1 MDNQLFRQ
9 KSIDRISSPEQLHD
23 YMRVTSPR
31 LWMILSIIIALVV
44 GLIVFSTMA
53 TMESTMPATF
63 VVSRYEIPDDDG
75 NVTDTLLSVITAID
89 PAYTDVISIGQ
100 EVRLANNRKG
110 TVDFIYQDQDRAYAS
125 IQMENSEELLP
136 DGDYP
141 GEIVIEKKTPI
152 DFLLN

>member
-63 VVSRYEIPDDDG
+63 AVSRYEIPDDDG

>member
-31 LWMILSIIIALVV
+31 LWMILSVIIALVV
-44 GLIVFSTMA
+44 GLIVFSTLA
-53 TMESTMPATF
+53 TMESTLQVTF
-63 VVSRYEIPDDDG
+63 EVDRYEFVNELEQTTDAMAVTMEIPMEYK
-75 NVTDTLLSVITAID
+75 DTIT
-89 PAYTDVISIGQ
+89 VGQ

-110 TVDFIYQDQDRAYAS
+110 TVDFIYLDKESLIAS
-125 IQMENSEELLP
+125 IAMDTDEKLP
-136 DGDYP
+136 EGNYP
-141 GEIVIEKKTPI
+141 GEIVLDKKTPI

>member
-31 LWMILSIIIALVV
+31 LWMILFIIIALVA

-53 TMESTMPATF
+53 TMESTMPVTF
-63 VVSRYEIPDDDG
+63 NVDQYELSDDKDNITTEITVV
-75 NVTDTLLSVITAID
+75 TAID
-89 PAYTDVISIGQ
+89 PAYLDAISIGQ
-100 EVRLANNRKG
+100 EARLANNRKG
-110 TVDFIYQDQDRAYAS
+110 VVDFIYQDKDMAYAS
-125 IQMENSEELLP
+125 IAMENPEVLLP
-136 DGDYP
+136 DGEYP

>member
-63 VVSRYEIPDDDG
+63 AVSRYDIPDADG

-125 IQMENSEELLP
+125 IQMESSEELLP

>member
-31 LWMILSIIIALVV
+31 LWMILSIIIALVA

-53 TMESTMPATF
+53 TMESTMPVTF
-63 VVSRYEIPDDDG
+63 NVDQYELSDDKGNITTEITVV
-75 NVTDTLLSVITAID
+75 TAID
-89 PAYTDVISIGQ
+89 PAYLDAISIGQ
-100 EVRLANNRKG
+100 EARLANNRKG
-110 TVDFIYQDQDRAYAS
+110 VVDFIYQDKDMAYAS
-125 IQMENSEELLP
+125 IAMENPEVLLP
-136 DGDYP
+136 DGEYP

>member
-31 LWMILSIIIALVV
+31 LWMILFIIIALVA

-53 TMESTMPATF
+53 TMESTMPVTF
-63 VVSRYEIPDDDG
+63 NVDQYELSDDKGNITTEITVV
-75 NVTDTLLSVITAID
+75 TAID
-89 PAYTDVISIGQ
+89 PAYLDAISIGQ
-100 EVRLANNRKG
+100 EARLANNRKG
-110 TVDFIYQDQDRAYAS
+110 VVDFIYQDKDMAYAS
-125 IQMENSEELLP
+125 IAMENPEVLLP
-136 DGDYP
+136 DGEYP

>member
-31 LWMILSIIIALVV
+31 LWMILSVIIALVV
-44 GLIVFSTMA
+44 GLIVFSTLA
-53 TMESTMPATF
+53 TMESTLQVTF
-63 VVSRYEIPDDDG
+63 EVDRYEYENELEQTTDAMA
-75 NVTDTLLSVITAID
+75 VTMESPMEYKDTIT
-89 PAYTDVISIGQ
+89 VGQ

-110 TVDFIYQDQDRAYAS
+110 TVDFIYLDKESLIAS
-125 IQMENSEELLP
+125 IAMDSDEKLP
-136 DGDYP
+136 EGNYP
-141 GEIVIEKKTPI
+141 GEIVLDKKTPI